1 MRVKRERQRG
11 GEIMKDLMAMSYDA
25 YKMAV
30 NEIEGHVL
38 FAEMFLEE
46 IKKMKGADIAPH
58 LSVVF
63 DKVRAEYKVTLTF
76 PVSFFDKLY
85 SSECDIE

>member
-1 MRVKRERQRG
+1 
-11 GEIMKDLMAMSYDA
+11 MKDLMAMSYDA
-25 YKMAV
+25 HKMAA
-30 NEIEGHVL
+30 NEAERHML

-63 DKVRAEYKVTLTF
+63 DKTRAEYKVTLAF
-76 PVSFFDKLY
+76 PVNFSIDY
-85 SSECDIE
+85 ISSADLSP